1 MEIDN
6 ATKRNLEIV
15 NTLNGDI
22 EGSLFH
28 SVDYTFTSS
37 GKRRLRNDLENP
49 LYSFQKINERLNL
62 VEFFFDNY
70 NYINLSLNEKLK
82 KIPDIA
88 RSSNRLSL
96 NRGSPRDL
104 LSIMQGLIKVN
115 ELITDILSR
124 AKEENYLTAF
134 NSLIKKIHKNES
146 IIKIVSE
153 LKNALKENISIQNK
167 EGELHKRRL

>member
-70 NYINLSLNEKLK
+70 NYINLSLMK
-82 KIPDIA
+82 
-88 RSSNRLSL
+88 S
-96 NRGSPRDL
+96 
-104 LSIMQGLIKVN
+104 
-115 ELITDILSR
+115 
-124 AKEENYLTAF
+124 
-134 NSLIKKIHKNES
+134 
-146 IIKIVSE
+146 
-153 LKNALKENISIQNK
+153 
-167 EGELHKRRL
+167 

>member
-28 SVDYTFTSS
+28 SVDYTLLLQEKE
-37 GKRRLRNDLENP
+37 GYANDLENP

-70 NYINLSLNEKLK
+70 NFINLSLNEKLK
-82 KIPDIA
+82 KFLILP
-88 RSSNRLSL
+88 
-96 NRGSPRDL
+96 DL
-104 LSIMQGLIKVN
+104 LIDFL
-115 ELITDILSR
+115 
-124 AKEENYLTAF
+124 
-134 NSLIKKIHKNES
+134 
-146 IIKIVSE
+146 
-153 LKNALKENISIQNK
+153 
-167 EGELHKRRL
+167 